1 MKRVIL
7 FSLLATWVAGT
18 SAEAA
23 EPFGFATVKARAA
36 LLAASPYEERVSRV
50 PAALQSLDYDDFRRI
65 SYRRERAWWAG
76 TGLPFQLQFAHPG
89 FLLKRTIQVS
99 EVSAGRVTPI
109 PFDRSAF
116 DYHFDWDLGA
126 IPADLG
132 FAGFRVL
139 HPLNDPRG
147 FDELIVFQ
155 GASYFRA
162 LGRSL
167 HYGLSAR
174 GLALNSGGPAPEE
187 FPVFEE
193 FWIERPLPG
202 SGTVIIH
209 ALLDS
214 PSVAGAYQFTVTPGD
229 ATVVEVRSA
238 LFFRAGAA
246 PGVVGIA
253 PLTSM
258 FWHGENSGTTHGDFR
273 PEVHDSDGLAM
284 ARGNGEWLWRP
295 LVNPRV
301 IRTSAFSDENP
312 RGFGLLQRDRFFSA
326 YQDLEAYYH
335 LRPSAWVEP
344 IGEWG
349 RGSVRLVELPTPNE
363 TEDNIGVFWVPEQA
377 PAAGEP
383 LELAYRIH
391 WFQEG
396 RGGVQPPAGRTVAT
410 RIGRSQ
416 THDPDWVRFTVE
428 FEGGPLATLGEEVAV
443 EADVTVSGGAVLKH
457 QTAIRNR
464 FTGGQ
469 RAAFAILPD
478 GTGRPVEL
486 RCFLRSADGALTETW
501 TYLWNP

>member
-1 MKRVIL
+1 M
-7 FSLLATWVAGT
+7 A
-18 SAEAA
+18 AA
-23 EPFGFATVKARAA
+23 EPMGFAAVKARAER
-36 LLAASPYEERVSRV
+36 LAAAPYQERVSSV
-50 PAALQSLDYDDFRRI
+50 PVSLQSLDYDDFRRI

-99 EVSAGRVTPI
+99 EVSGGRVTPI
-109 PFDRSAF
+109 PFDRTAF
-116 DYHFDWDLGA
+116 DYHFDRDLGA

-132 FAGFRVL
+132 FAGFRIL
-139 HPLNDPRG
+139 HPLNDPQG

-174 GLALNSGGPAPEE
+174 GLALNSGGPRPEE
-187 FPVFEE
+187 FPIFEE

-202 SGTVIIH
+202 SGVVILY

-214 PSVAGAYQFTVTPGD
+214 VSVAGAYQFTVTPGD
-229 ATVVEVRSA
+229 ATVVEIKSA

-258 FWHGENSGTTHGDFR
+258 FWYGENSGTTYGDFR
-273 PEVHDSDGLAM
+273 PEVHDSDGLAI

-295 LVNPRV
+295 LVNPRT

-312 RGFGLLQRDRFFSA
+312 RGFGLLQRDRQFSA

-344 IGEWG
+344 VGDWG

-363 TEDNIGVFWVPEQA
+363 TEDNIGVFWVPERPVEAGQA
-377 PAAGEP
+377 

-396 RGGVQPPAGRTVAT
+396 VGGVQAPAARAMAT

-416 THDPDWVRFTVE
+416 THDTDWVRFTVD
-428 FEGGPLATLGEEVAV
+428 FEGGSLSGLKEDVPV
-443 EADVTVSGGAVLKH
+443 EADVTVSGGASLQH
-457 QTAIRNR
+457 HTAIRNR

-478 GTGRPVEL
+478 GSGRPVEL
-486 RCFLRSADGALTETW
+486 RCYLRSPDGALSETW

>member
-1 MKRVIL
+1 MKIFVFI
-7 FSLLATWVAGT
+7 FSAALVAG
-18 SAEAA
+18 SALGAA
-23 EPFGFATVKARAA
+23 EPFSFATVKARAA
-36 LLAASPYEERVSRV
+36 SLAAAPYQERVSRV
-50 PAALQSLDYDDFRRI
+50 PASLQALNYDDFRRI
-65 SYRRERAWWAG
+65 GYRRERSVWADA
-76 TGLPFQLQFAHPG
+76 GLPFQLQFAHPG
-89 FLLKRTIQVS
+89 FLLKKTIQVS
-99 EVSAGRVTPI
+99 EVSGGVVTPI

-116 DYHFDWDLGA
+116 DYQSDRDLGA

-132 FAGFRVL
+132 FAGLRVL
-139 HPLNDPRG
+139 HPLNSPDH

-174 GLALNSGGPAPEE
+174 GLALNSGEPTPEE
-187 FPVFEE
+187 FPIFEE

-202 SGTVIIH
+202 SGNVILY

-214 PSVAGAYQFTVTPGD
+214 VSVAGAYQFTVTPGD
-229 ATVVEVRSA
+229 ATVVEVKSS
-238 LFFRAGAA
+238 LHFRAGAR

-258 FWHGENSGTTHGDFR
+258 FWYGENSGTTHGDFR
-273 PEVHDSDGLAM
+273 PEVHDSDGLAI

-295 LVNPRV
+295 LVNPRA
-301 IRTSAFSDENP
+301 IRSSAFIDENP
-312 RGFGLLQRDRFFSA
+312 RGFGLMQRDRSFAA

-335 LRPSAWVEP
+335 LRPSAWIEP

-363 TEDNIGVFWVPEQA
+363 TEDNIGVFWVPEKT
-377 PAAGEP
+377 PTAGQP

-396 RGGVQPPAGRTVAT
+396 KGGVQAPAGRAVAT

-416 THDPDWVRFTVE
+416 THDTDWVRFTVE
-428 FEGGPLATLGEEVAV
+428 FEGGPLATLGERVEV

-457 QTAIRNR
+457 HTAMRNR

-478 GTGRPVEL
+478 GSGRPVEL
-486 RCFLRSADGALTETW
+486 RCYLRLAEGALTETW
-501 TYLWNP
+501 TYLWTP